1 MIQRIQSIFLFLV
14 AMVAG
19 VFSNLFDL
27 WRVGTEWMQANDYK
41 LIYALFISSGILALL
56 TIFFFKNRK
65 RKMLFNIINIF
76 MNIVLVGLLV
86 YRLFTL
92 PGDGFESEK
101 GIGLF
106 LPLLSIVLLWL
117 ANRSI
122 VKDEKLVKSVD
133 RIR

>member
-65 RKMLFNIINIF
+65 RQMLFNIINIF